1 MSRIVLSV
9 GPKLAEFTDLQDVKE
24 NIGAC
29 LRQHGVRHCDLLL
42 VDRQDRICDDLPQ
55 LERAEAEGALP
66 IIAFKKVV

>member
-1 MSRIVLSV
+1 MSRLLLTV

-24 NIGAC
+24 NIGAV
-29 LRQHGVRHCDLLL
+29 LRLHGVRHSDLLL

-55 LERAEAEGALP
+55 MERAEADGALP